1 MEDIRRDFASAKS
14 VGEDSA
20 NGMATWGHG
29 GSEASTVSMEGWT
42 LETAYQDDIFSIM
55 PVEIVPLYLASLR
68 EHGKS
73 RGLSFDNVAKN
84 LVYVPQQF
92 LPENDP
98 KTHLE
103 QLWNREGSSQE
114 HRVHIITDESVG
126 GVSRHAKLLQRS
138 NELGVGSIVVSTVGF
153 ERIMGAPF
161 RLVEPDSMPDEQ
173 EASVEWLQ
181 GHVRAAAQETFRS
194 FAHIGSEH
202 VDQVARSV
210 LTDPAS
216 YESSSDGVPCV
227 KSHAQLASL
236 MVKYSFSNRLRHLSR
251 ALPKEIVGDVLK
263 DVEKLTVATYEG
275 LLGDDLQFDEILA
288 RRVILPNRLGG
299 IAMGSSPCADAAYV
313 AASAKM
319 EGFVVTSDFFSAAR
333 ALLSEHTRDARIRGR
348 IVRLGFMKTRCVR
361 RATWL
366 TRPLPRTLLSSTRTR
381 RGRRMMM
388 EILWLLHRPSITAAP
403 SGPLLPPLPPLL
415 TFTKPPCLKR
425 NCRSHCGTASTIR
438 RFSWRG
444 ASLIRRRA
452 ICTSRC

>member
-1 MEDIRRDFASAKS
+1 M
-14 VGEDSA
+14 
-20 NGMATWGHG
+20 
-29 GSEASTVSMEGWT
+29 
-42 LETAYQDDIFSIM
+42 
-55 PVEIVPLYLASLR
+55 
-68 EHGKS
+68 
-73 RGLSFDNVAKN
+73 
-84 LVYVPQQF
+84 
-92 LPENDP
+92 
-98 KTHLE
+98 
-103 QLWNREGSSQE
+103 
-114 HRVHIITDESVG
+114 
-126 GVSRHAKLLQRS
+126 SRHAKLLQRS

-275 LLGDDLQFDEILA
+275 LLGDDLQFDEILS

-333 ALLSEHTRDARIRGR
+333 ALLSEHIEGRENSGSYRAPGFYEDALREACD
-348 IVRLGFMKTRCVR
+348 VVN
-361 RATWL
+361 AAAASNS
-366 TRPLPRTLLSSTRTR
+366 TLIDKDPERKEDDD
-381 RGRRMMM
+381 GNIM
-388 EILWLLHRPSITAAP
+388 AAP
-403 SGPLLPPLPPLL
+403 SPVDNSGAVWTAPAPLAPFAHLYQAPLSQKELSEPLWNG
-415 TFTKPPCLKR
+415 FY
-425 NCRSHCGTASTIR
+425 NSTVLMA
-438 RFSWRG
+438 RG
-444 ASLIRRRA
+444 VTDQTTRDLHPHAARRRKHQLRLRVLCVFDPQLPFHA
-452 ICTSRC
+452 FLVAGIRHGAA